1 MAEQDRSQKEG
12 VGRGTTRTG
21 DVADPR
27 IPADYAGDPGLP
39 GLGTVDGSGVGLTGL
54 RTFDSF
60 KNPQFRLYWF
70 AMMGQMGAMNM
81 QMMARTWYAY
91 DLSGSA
97 TMLGVMALALALPM
111 LLFSLYGGIIA
122 DRAQKRY
129 VLLIG
134 QAASGALALGIAV
147 SISIGAISIG
157 HLIVAGVFQGTIMGL
172 MMPSRQAIIPEIV
185 GEKGLMNAISL
196 NAAGMNINRLLAPA
210 VAGFLIDGI
219 VIEGVYY
226 AMTGLYLIA
235 VGFIIALRPTSSIS
249 VHTERAWDDLKEGI
263 RYIRGN
269 TTILGL
275 LFLTLLM
282 VLLSV
287 PFQFLMPIFTEDILD
302 VGARGLGVLFSV
314 SGLGAL
320 VGSLV
325 IASMGNRDRGRMFL
339 LSGLV
344 LSVALIGFSF
354 STWYPLSLLI
364 IIPIGLGNAGRMTLS
379 NTLVQSYTDDAH
391 RGRVMSVYMM
401 EFGLMSIST
410 FGVSIVSEFIGIQW
424 AIGGTAGIMLVI
436 TLYYLAFVPGMRRLQ

>member
-1 MAEQDRSQKEG
+1 MAEVDRSQEED
-12 VGRGTTRTG
+12 VGRGTARTG
-21 DVADPR
+21 DVAEPR
-27 IPADYAGDPGLP
+27 TPTDYASDPGLP
-39 GLGTVDGSGVGLTGL
+39 GLGTVDGSGVGLSGL
-54 RTFDSF
+54 RTFESF

-97 TMLGVMALALALPM
+97 TMLGVVALALALPM

-147 SISIGAISIG
+147 SISIGAITIG
-157 HLIVAGVFQGTIMGL
+157 HLIVAGVLQGTIMGL

-185 GEKGLMNAISL
+185 GRNGLMNAVSL
-196 NAAGMNINRLLAPA
+196 NAAGMNINRLLAPG
-210 VAGFLIDGI
+210 VAGFLIAGI
-219 VIEGVYY
+219 GIEGVYY
-226 AMTGLYLIA
+226 AMAGLYLVA
-235 VGFIIALRPTSSIS
+235 VGFIIALRPTHNLS
-249 VHTERAWDDLKEGI
+249 VHSKSAWEDMKEGV
-263 RYIRGN
+263 RYVRGN
-269 TTILGL
+269 TTVLGL
-275 LFLTLLM
+275 LLVTLLM

-287 PFQFLMPIFTEDILD
+287 PFQFLLPIFTEDILD
-302 VGARGLGVLFSV
+302 VGPEGLGVLFSV
-314 SGLGAL
+314 SGMGAL

-325 IASMGNRDRGRMFL
+325 IASLGNRNRGRLFL

-344 LSVALIGFSF
+344 LSVTLIAFSI
-354 STWYPLSLLI
+354 SIWYPLSLLI

-391 RGRVMSVYMM
+391 RGRVMSIYMM

-410 FGVSIVSEFIGIQW
+410 FGVSIISESIGIQW
-424 AIGGTAGIMLVI
+424 AIGGTAGILLVI

>member
-1 MAEQDRSQKEG
+1 MAKLDRPQEEG
-12 VGRGTTRTG
+12 VGRGTARTG
-21 DVADPR
+21 DVAEPR
-27 IPADYAGDPGLP
+27 TPADYAVDPGLR
-39 GLGTVDGSGVGLTGL
+39 GLGAVDGSSAGLTGL
-54 RTFDSF
+54 RTFESF

-91 DLSGSA
+91 ELSGSA
-97 TMLGVMALALALPM
+97 TMLGLMALALALPM
-111 LLFSLYGGIIA
+111 LVFSLYGGIIA

-134 QAASGALALGIAV
+134 QTASGALALGIAV

-157 HLIVAGVFQGTIMGL
+157 HLIVAGLFQGTIMGL

-185 GEKGLMNAISL
+185 GESGLMNAISL

-210 VAGFLIDGI
+210 AAGFLIDFIG
-219 VIEGVYY
+219 IEGVYY

-235 VGFIIALRPTSSIS
+235 IGFIIALRPTSSVSI
-249 VHTERAWDDLKEGI
+249 HTGRAWDDLKEGVN
-263 RYIRGN
+263 YIRGN

-275 LFLTLLM
+275 LLLTLLM
-282 VLLSV
+282 VLLSM
-287 PFQFLMPIFTEDILD
+287 PFQFLLPIFTEDILD
-302 VGARGLGVLFSV
+302 VGASGLGFLFSV
-314 SGLGAL
+314 SGVGAL

-325 IASMGNRDRGRMFL
+325 IASMGNRNRGRMFL
-339 LSGLV
+339 ISGLV
-344 LSVALIGFSF
+344 LSVSLIGFSI

-391 RGRVMSVYMM
+391 RGRVMSIYMM

-424 AIGGTAGIMLVI
+424 AIGGTAGILLVI

>member
-1 MAEQDRSQKEG
+1 MAEVDRSQKEA
-12 VGRGTTRTG
+12 VGGGAARTG
-21 DVADPR
+21 DIAEPR
-27 IPADYAGDPGLP
+27 TPADYAGDPGLP

-54 RTFDSF
+54 RTFESF

-81 QMMARTWYAY
+81 QMMARTWYSY
-91 DLSGSA
+91 ELSGSA
-97 TMLGVMALALALPM
+97 TMLGLMALALALPM

-134 QAASGALALGIAV
+134 QAASGALALGVAV
-147 SISIGAISIG
+147 SITIGAITIG
-157 HLIVAGVFQGTIMGL
+157 HLIVAGVLQGTIMGL

-185 GEKGLMNAISL
+185 GASGLMNAVSL
-196 NAAGMNINRLLAPA
+196 NAAGMNINRLLAPG
-210 VAGFLIDGI
+210 VAGFLIAGI
-219 VIEGVYY
+219 GIEGVYY
-226 AMTGLYLIA
+226 GMAGLYLVA
-235 VGFIIALRPTSSIS
+235 VGFIIALRPTHNMS
-249 VHTERAWDDLKEGI
+249 VHSESAWEDMKEGV

-269 TTILGL
+269 TIVIGL
-275 LFLTLLM
+275 LLVTLLM

-287 PFQFLMPIFTEDILD
+287 PFQFLLPIFTEDILD
-302 VGARGLGVLFSV
+302 VGPQGLGVLFSV
-314 SGLGAL
+314 SGMGAL
-320 VGSLV
+320 IGSLV
-325 IASMGNRDRGRMFL
+325 IASLGNRNRGRLFL

-344 LSVALIGFSF
+344 LSVALIGFSI

-379 NTLVQSYTDDAH
+379 NTLVQTYTDDEH
-391 RGRVMSVYMM
+391 RGRVMSFYMM
-401 EFGLMSIST
+401 EFGLMSFST

-424 AIGGTAGIMLVI
+424 AIGGTAGILLVI